1 MENNANTLSEKN
13 VANNSNSI
21 PVVPAQYR
29 IYFFLL
35 VSCFALWGMLNN
47 MNDTL
52 VPAFAKIFMIKAVDS
67 SLVQVA
73 FYGAYAV
80 LAMPAAFI
88 VRKYSYRVGV
98 LVGLGF
104 YMIGAFGYIPAALLQ
119 SYNLFLISIFILA
132 SGLSVLETTCNPFVL
147 SLGAPET
154 SVRRLNFAQAFNP
167 VGSMAGL
174 FLAKYLILANLNPAD
189 LDERLLMS
197 SEQLAEIRHT
207 ELFWVCVPY
216 VGLILIAFIIWVIF
230 FRSKLNE
237 KDGRVAMTVIEAFK
251 KLFSNP
257 RYYCGVITQF
267 FYVGV
272 QIAVWT
278 WTIKYI
284 MITKGLVEHE
294 AVDYFIVA
302 MVLFIIFR
310 WICVYLMK
318 YFMLFRYNIY

>member
-302 MVLFIIFR
+302 MVYLLF
-310 WICVYLMK
+310 
-318 YFMLFRYNIY
+318 